1 MLIVGAVAFAA
12 YWHWLRPWHLRWG
25 ATEVEVR
32 RALPGDE
39 LLPNPKFSATHAI
52 TIHAPAGQVWPWLAQ
67 IGQGRGGFY
76 SYTWIENLLGCGIR
90 NADRV
95 HPEWQNLKAG
105 DPILL
110 HPKIP
115 PLPAV
120 ILEPGRV
127 IVLHGNT
134 RQGLGSNLVK
144 PGDYLATTWGFY
156 LEPVDEHT
164 TRLIER
170 FRSDYNPTPM
180 NTFFNRVI
188 LEPGSFIM
196 ERKMLLGIKE
206 RAEGAVRQPGFLTTI
221 CRLKRATGSPGF

>member
-1 MLIVGAVAFAA
+1 VGAVAFAA
-12 YWHWLRPWHLRWG
+12 YWHWLRPRHLRWG
-25 ATEVEVR
+25 ATEAEVR

-52 TIHAPAGQVWPWLAQ
+52 TIHAPVLEVWPWLAQ

-76 SYTWIENLLGCGIR
+76 SYTWIEKLLGCNIH

-105 DPILL
+105 DAILL

-115 PLPAV
+115 PIPAV
-120 ILEPGRV
+120 IVEPGRV
-127 IVLHGNT
+127 IVLHGDT
-134 RQGLGSNLVK
+134 RQGPRSDLVK
-144 PGDYLATTWGFY
+144 PGDYLATTWSFY

-180 NTFFNRVI
+180 NTFFNRGI

-206 RAEGAVRQPGFLTTI
+206 RAEGATRQQGRDGLAPG
-221 CRLKRATGSPGF
+221 GMS

>member
-1 MLIVGAVAFAA
+1 VGAVAFAA
-12 YWHWLRPWHLRWG
+12 YWHWLRPRHLRWG
-25 ATEVEVR
+25 ATEAEVR

-39 LLPNPKFSATHAI
+39 LLPSPKFSATHAI
-52 TIHAPAGQVWPWLAQ
+52 TIHAPVLEVWPWLAQ

-76 SYTWIENLLGCGIR
+76 SYTWIENLLGCNIR

-105 DPILL
+105 DAILL
-110 HPKIP
+110 HPKIS
-115 PLPAV
+115 LIPAV
-120 ILEPGRV
+120 IVEPGRV
-127 IVLHGNT
+127 IALHCDT
-134 RQGLGSNLVK
+134 RQGPRSDLVK
-144 PGDYLATTWGFY
+144 PGDYLATTWSFY

-170 FRSDYNPTPM
+170 FRCDYNPTPM
-180 NTFFNRVI
+180 NTFFYRAI

-206 RAEGAVRQPGFLTTI
+206 RAEGAARQQGRDGVAPG
-221 CRLKRATGSPGF
+221 GMS

>member
-1 MLIVGAVAFAA
+1 VGAVAFAA
-12 YWHWLRPWHLRWG
+12 YWHWLRPRHLRWG
-25 ATEVEVR
+25 ATEAEVR

-39 LLPNPKFSATHAI
+39 LMPNPKFSATHAI
-52 TIHAPAGQVWPWLAQ
+52 TIHAPVLEVWPWLAQ

-76 SYTWIENLLGCGIR
+76 SYTWIENLLGCNIH

-105 DPILL
+105 DAILL

-115 PLPAV
+115 PIPAV
-120 ILEPGRV
+120 IVERGRV
-127 IVLHGNT
+127 IVLHGDT
-134 RQGLGSNLVK
+134 RQGLRFNLVK
-144 PGDYLATTWGFY
+144 PGDYLATTWSFY

-180 NTFFNRVI
+180 NTLFYRVI
-188 LEPGSFIM
+188 LEPGSFVM

-206 RAEGAVRQPGFLTTI
+206 RAEGATRQQGRDGVAPG
-221 CRLKRATGSPGF
+221 GMS

>member
-1 MLIVGAVAFAA
+1 VGAVAFAA
-12 YWHWLRPWHLRWG
+12 YWHWLRPRHLRWG
-25 ATEVEVR
+25 ATEAEVR

-52 TIHAPAGQVWPWLAQ
+52 TIHAPVLEVWPWLAQ
-67 IGQGRGGFY
+67 IGQGQGGFY
-76 SYTWIENLLGCGIR
+76 SYTWIENLLGCNIR
-90 NADRV
+90 NADRI

-105 DPILL
+105 DAILL

-115 PLPAV
+115 PVPAV
-120 ILEPGRV
+120 IVERGRA
-127 IVLHGNT
+127 IVLHGDT
-134 RQGLGSNLVK
+134 RQGRRSNLVK
-144 PGDYLATTWGFY
+144 PGDYLATTWCFY

-180 NTFFNRVI
+180 NTFFNRGV

-196 ERKMLLGIKE
+196 ERKMLLGIRE
-206 RAEGAVRQPGFLTTI
+206 RAEGATRQRGRDGVAPG
-221 CRLKRATGSPGF
+221 GMS

>member
-1 MLIVGAVAFAA
+1 VGAVAFAA

-25 ATEVEVR
+25 ATEAEVR

-52 TIHAPAGQVWPWLAQ
+52 TIHAPVAEVWPWLAQ

-76 SYTWIENLLGCGIR
+76 SYTWIENLLGCDIH

-105 DPILL
+105 NPILL

-115 PLPAV
+115 PVPAAIV
-120 ILEPGRV
+120 EPGRV
-127 IVLHGNT
+127 IVLHGET
-134 RQGLGSNLVK
+134 RQRPPSNLVK
-144 PGDYLATTWGFY
+144 PGDYVTTTWTFY
-156 LEPVDEHT
+156 IEPVDEHI

-170 FRSDYNPTPM
+170 FRSDYNSTPR
-180 NTFFNRVI
+180 NAFFYRVI

-196 ERKMLLGIKE
+196 ERKMLLGIKA
-206 RAEGAVRQPGFLTTI
+206 RAEGAA
-221 CRLKRATGSPGF
+221 KR

>member
-1 MLIVGAVAFAA
+1 VGAVAFAA

-25 ATEVEVR
+25 ATEAEVR

-39 LLPNPKFSATHAI
+39 LVANPRLSATHAI
-52 TIHAPAGQVWPWLAQ
+52 TIHAPVAEVWPWLAQ

-76 SYTWIENLLGCGIR
+76 SYTWIENLLGCDIH

-105 DPILL
+105 DLILL
-110 HPKIP
+110 HPKVP
-115 PLPAV
+115 PIPAV
-120 ILEPGRV
+120 IVDPGRV
-127 IVLHGNT
+127 IVLHGDT
-134 RQGLGSNLVK
+134 RQELDSNLVK
-144 PGDYLATTWGFY
+144 PRDYLATTWGFY

-206 RAEGAVRQPGFLTTI
+206 RAEGAARRQRRDGLAPG
-221 CRLKRATGSPGF
+221 GMS

>member
-1 MLIVGAVAFAA
+1 VGAVAFAA

-25 ATEVEVR
+25 ATEAEVQR
-32 RALPGDE
+32 TLPGDE
-39 LLPNPKFSATHAI
+39 LLLNWRLSATHAI
-52 TIHAPAGQVWPWLAQ
+52 TIHAPVAEVWPWLAQ

-76 SYTWIENLLGCGIR
+76 SYTWIENLLGCNIH

-105 DPILL
+105 DLIRL
-110 HPKIP
+110 HPKFP
-115 PLPAV
+115 RVPAV
-120 ILEPGRV
+120 IVEPGRA
-127 IVLHGNT
+127 IVLHGDT
-134 RQGLGSNLVK
+134 RQGLRSNLVK
-144 PGDYLATTWGFY
+144 PGDYIVATWSFC

-170 FRSDYNPTPM
+170 IYSDYNPTPM

-206 RAEGAVRQPGFLTTI
+206 RAEGAARQQGRD
-221 CRLKRATGSPGF
+221 RLPHGGMS

>member
-1 MLIVGAVAFAA
+1 VGAVAFAA
-12 YWHWLRPWHLRWG
+12 YWHWLRPRHLRWG
-25 ATEVEVR
+25 ATEAEAQ

-39 LLPNPKFSATHAI
+39 LLPYSRFSATHAI
-52 TIHAPAGQVWPWLAQ
+52 TIHAPAAEVWPWLAQ

-76 SYTWIENLLGCGIR
+76 SYTWIENLLGCNIH

-105 DPILL
+105 DAILL

-115 PLPAV
+115 PIPAV
-120 ILEPGRV
+120 IVEQGRV
-127 IVLHGNT
+127 MVLHGDT
-134 RQGLGSNLVK
+134 RQGPRSNLAK
-144 PGDYLATTWGFY
+144 RGDYLATTWSFY

-170 FRSDYNPTPM
+170 FRYDYNPTPM

-196 ERKMLLGIKE
+196 ERKMLLAIKE
-206 RAEGAVRQPGFLTTI
+206 RAEGAARQPGRDGL
-221 CRLKRATGSPGF
+221 APGGLS

>member
-1 MLIVGAVAFAA
+1 MGAVAFAA

-25 ATEVEVR
+25 ATEAEVR

-52 TIHAPAGQVWPWLAQ
+52 TIHAPVAEVWPWLAQ

-76 SYTWIENLLGCGIR
+76 SYTWIENLLGCDIH

-105 DPILL
+105 NPILL

-115 PLPAV
+115 PVPAAIV
-120 ILEPGRV
+120 EPGRV
-127 IVLHGNT
+127 IVLHGET
-134 RQGLGSNLVK
+134 RQRPPSNLVK
-144 PGDYLATTWGFY
+144 PGDYVTTTWTFY
-156 LEPVDEHT
+156 IEPVDEHI

-170 FRSDYNPTPM
+170 FRSDYNSTPR
-180 NTFFNRVI
+180 NAFFNHVI

-196 ERKMLLGIKE
+196 ERKMLLGIKA
-206 RAEGAVRQPGFLTTI
+206 RAEGAA
-221 CRLKRATGSPGF
+221 KR

>member
-1 MLIVGAVAFAA
+1 VGAVAFAA
-12 YWHWLRPWHLRWG
+12 YWHWLRPRHLCWG
-25 ATEVEVR
+25 ATEAEVR

-52 TIHAPAGQVWPWLAQ
+52 TIHAPVLEVWPWLAQ

-76 SYTWIENLLGCGIR
+76 SYTWIENLLGCNIH

-105 DPILL
+105 DAILL

-115 PLPAV
+115 PIPAV
-120 ILEPGRV
+120 IVEWGRV
-127 IVLHGNT
+127 IVLHGDT
-134 RQGLGSNLVK
+134 RQGLRFNLVK
-144 PGDYLATTWGFY
+144 RGDYFATTWGFY

-180 NTFFNRVI
+180 NTFFYRVI

-196 ERKMLLGIKE
+196 ERKMLLGIKG
-206 RAEGAVRQPGFLTTI
+206 RAGGAARRQGRDGVAPG
-221 CRLKRATGSPGF
+221 GMS